1 MGKNLRNVGILLLLA
16 ALVAFV
22 PGGEAFSRTLILAI
36 SLGFLA
42 GIGYLGVRL
51 YREQQLM
58 LSGLSDSRRAV
69 LYGSIGL
76 IALLIAGYGAFS
88 GFGGGI
94 LVWLLLL
101 LGAAGAIFLVVR
113 DANRYG

>member
-1 MGKNLRNVGILLLLA
+1 
-16 ALVAFV
+16 
-22 PGGEAFSRTLILAI
+22 P
-36 SLGFLA
+36 
-42 GIGYLGVRL
+42 GIGYLGLRL

-58 LSGLSDSRRAV
+58 LSGLSDARRAL

-76 IALLIAGYGAFS
+76 IALLIAGYEAFS
-88 GFGGGI
+88 GLGGGF